1 MLSLVP
7 STSTFKASYGRIYG
21 FMSRYNLSLRTPTNH
36 CTKRLGFIENQT
48 TSNNHKSSHEYI
60 KNIQDTK
67 QIHNIYNVDQ
77 TPIWWNTL
85 DPDSKTVDI
94 ERSKKVT
101 RRIQRENPREK
112 ISVILAC
119 SQDGEMLPPAMI
131 VSYSTTKMQPK
142 RARIKLIN
150 RVITFINPNTSMAN
164 SDIMSRWIRIVMDM
178 QQERDKKNILIM
190 DSFRGHLTYHKHI
203 KSSHSWW
210 INFTTTATGSNCKSL
225 YKV

>member
-1 MLSLVP
+1 MNQITQNQ
-7 STSTFKASYGRIYG
+7 STYAKQSINDKYKSFHQYI
-21 FMSRYNLSLRTPTNH
+21 
-36 CTKRLGFIENQT
+36 
-48 TSNNHKSSHEYI
+48 NNVYATYHIDKV
-60 KNIQDTK
+60 
-67 QIHNIYNVDQ
+67 YNVDQ

-85 DPDSKTVDI
+85 DASSKTVDMKG
-94 ERSKKVT
+94 SKKVIN
-101 RRIQRENPREK
+101 RIQKGNPREK